1 MFNSGPRTRQF
12 AESPRNAGVRSMR
25 TLRIVARIVIVAI
38 YVVFLNYTLP
48 SIDMVTVVGTEV
60 VRTDV
65 SNRSFFWSSTGDS
78 ADPAGNRDIRF
89 INTAFEDG
97 TPRVFRNE
105 DTGWG
110 WPPYFKFDSGDVQA
124 DAQLSTQKRVAV
136 RHYGWRSTLLSI
148 YPNAISVWPV
158 ESPEDDPVN
167 WIGIIGYVLA
177 ALLAVMVWRLWTM
190 FKLRVSDRF
199 DWLRGKFRR

>member
-1 MFNSGPRTRQF
+1 
-12 AESPRNAGVRSMR
+12 MR

-48 SIDMVTVVGTEV
+48 SIDMVTIVGTEV

-65 SNRSFFWSSTGDS
+65 GNRSFFWSSTGDS
-78 ADPAGNRDIRF
+78 TDAAGNRDIRF

-110 WPPYFKFDSGDVQA
+110 WPPYFKFDSGDLQGA
-124 DAQLSTQKRVAV
+124 AQLSTQKRVAV
-136 RHYGWRSTLLSI
+136 RHYGWRSTFLSI
-148 YPNAISVWPV
+148 YPNAVSLWEV
-158 ESPEDDPVN
+158 ENPADDPVN

-199 DWLRGKFRR
+199 DWLRGKLRR